1 MTLVAKFVPDF
12 EIRHERQ
19 TVGLE
24 GRDLKGKCRKQIL
37 ASARNIPLD
46 SIHQLSDTEFI
57 IASQSYPGHRYLI
70 DHSQSTCDCNDFPRI
85 RFCKHIAAINVHFPE
100 LLPEP
105 EESNSPMILERMNAQ
120 ILPQSAP
127 GSDTDKEHAI
137 LLKEINVLCQ
147 QLTTVSNDRTPDLD
161 DLKLVKYSLSTA
173 IALANRSRALPEKDD
188 FNPNKKTWAET
199 AECMGARKAPKRKPG
214 LASGNTTE
222 KCIGAV
228 KGKCCKYSD
237 PYATGE
243 RSGKHAKPDAVSA
256 AANECAR
263 ATVPAPPCATAL
275 SPACATP
282 SAAAASSAEGSF
294 TCANRSTVVPLAYPP
309 SSIAPGLALLPFPT
323 ALQGHMFAP
332 PSAAIPGF
340 AYAGTSAPTFFRA
353 EITPRNAFAHLHFSP
368 GHST

>member
-24 GRDLKGKCRKQIL
+24 GRDLKGKRCKQIL

-46 SIHQLSDTEFI
+46 SIHQLSDTKFI
-57 IASQSYPGHRYLI
+57 ITSQSYPGHQYLI
-70 DHSQSTCDCNDFPRI
+70 DYSQSTCDCNDFLRI

-100 LLPEP
+100 LLLEP
-105 EESNSPMILERMNAQ
+105 EESNSPVILERVCAQ

-127 GSDTDKEHAI
+127 GSDADEKHAI
-137 LLKEINVLCQ
+137 LLKEINALCQ
-147 QLTTVSNDRTPDLD
+147 QLTAVSNDGTPDLD
-161 DLKLVKYSLSTA
+161 DLKSVKYSLSTA
-173 IALANRSRALPEKDD
+173 IALANGSRALPKKDD

-199 AECMGARKAPKRKPG
+199 AKRMGARKAPKRKPG
-214 LASGNTTE
+214 LASGNTME

-228 KGKCCKYSD
+228 KGKHRKYSD
-237 PYATGE
+237 PYAAGE
-243 RSGKHAKPDAVSA
+243 RLGKRAKPDAVST
-256 AANECAR
+256 AANERAR
-263 ATVPAPPCATAL
+263 ATVPAPPCAAAL
-275 SPACATP
+275 SPTHVTP
-282 SAAAASSAEGSF
+282 SAAAAGSAEGSF
-294 TCANRSTVVPLAYPP
+294 TCANRSTAVPLAYPP
-309 SSIAPGLALLPFPT
+309 SSVAPRLTLPPFPA
-323 ALQGHMFAP
+323 ALRGHVFVP

-353 EITPRNAFAHLHFSP
+353 EITPRNAFAHPHFSP